1 MFFWFMTELKTI
13 VRMPRPYHITGIDP
27 ARECKAEFGDPSSTS
42 TRVATILFSFYFDLI
57 Y

>member
-1 MFFWFMTELKTI
+1 MTELKTI